1 MHLAVDY
8 LHNMMYI
15 RGTKLIERVRIL
27 NENITVIGGKM
38 SEKEQQAYWEH
49 VQKENPNRLIR
60 SLEITIDGE
69 FVNLKYE
76 LVPVKFDRIRRITGY
91 LVGTM
96 DRWNN
101 AKRAEERDRVKH
113 GVVESL

>member
-1 MHLAVDY
+1 M
-8 LHNMMYI
+8 
-15 RGTKLIERVRIL
+15 
-27 NENITVIGGKM
+27 NENITVIGGTM

-49 VQKENPNRLIR
+49 VQEENPNRLIR

-113 GVVESL
+113 GVIESL